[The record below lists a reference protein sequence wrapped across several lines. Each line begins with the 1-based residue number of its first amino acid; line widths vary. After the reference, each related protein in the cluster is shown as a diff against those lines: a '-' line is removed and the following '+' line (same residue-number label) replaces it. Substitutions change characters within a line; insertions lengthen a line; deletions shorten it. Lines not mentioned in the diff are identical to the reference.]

1 MAILLAAYGYVEQYP
16 SALICQSYRKV
27 IFRQTV
33 TRSRKFTTA
42 RSLAGSWQGYAS
54 NN

>member
-42 RSLAGSWQGYAS
+42 HSLADSWQGYAS
-54 NN
+54 YN